1 MPRQLNASECRA
13 LFPLIFVAGWL
24 ACAAVLAVAEHVD
37 SKKHQ
42 ANPQQGCQNDASGSP
57 EHPLSNP
64 KVGTYPCAK
73 YQQGG
78 DAKRPADNAG
88 YGPDVESRLPDS
100 QGDKAANQGE
110 EARE

>member
-1 MPRQLNASECRA
+1 MPRQLSASECRA

-24 ACAAVLAVAEHVD
+24 SCAAVLAVAEHVD
-37 SKKHQ
+37 GKEHQ
-42 ANPQQGCQNDASGSP
+42 AKPQQSCQHEPCA
-57 EHPLSNP
+57 NP
-64 KVGTYPCAK
+64 KHPFANPNGSAYSGPK
-73 YQQGG
+73 SEQGG
-78 DAKRPADNAG
+78 DAKRPSDNAG